1 MSEVASFKDLLLWQ
15 KGILIVKRTYNI
27 SNALPME
34 EQYGLVNQMRRSS
47 TSIPAGVAEGWGRK
61 STKTYV
67 QHIRIALRSL
77 FELHTHL
84 VVANEWGFI
93 TEDEI
98 VSIEKQINEEG
109 KMIQTLIE
117 K

>member
-15 KGILIVKRTYNI
+15 KGILIVKKTYNI

-47 TSIPAGVAEGWGRK
+47 TSIPANVAEGWGRK

-67 QHIRIALRSL
+67 QHIRIA
-77 FELHTHL
+77 
-84 VVANEWGFI
+84 
-93 TEDEI
+93 
-98 VSIEKQINEEG
+98 
-109 KMIQTLIE
+109 
-117 K
+117 